1 MPNSFMHRYQKTEKS
16 DQIDL
21 RNLAIIQYSLV
32 FSIGGS

>member
-1 MPNSFMHRYQKTEKS
+1 MPNFLMNRYQKIDKN

-21 RNLAIIQYSLV
+21 TNLAMSQYSLV

>member
-1 MPNSFMHRYQKTEKS
+1 MPNSSMNKYQKTDKS

-21 RNLAIIQYSLV
+21 RNLAITQYSLV

>member
-1 MPNSFMHRYQKTEKS
+1 MPNPSMYRYQKTDKS

-21 RNLAIIQYSLV
+21 RNLAITQYSLV